1 MADIDRRKFLKAAGV
16 AGIAGLA
23 GCTGGDGGDGDGDGG
38 GGDGT
43 TTTESGGEDQTTTSG
58 GGETGRTVKL
68 GILLPETGDLGQL
81 GQPMIDA
88 GQLAVKMVQDSDTS
102 FEIDVQVE
110 DTQTSQSAGIS
121 AANSLV
127 NGGYPAVVGPAS
139 SGINIPVSKQVY
151 IPNEVVGISPSST
164 AVSVT
169 NLQDNDFIFRTAPSD
184 ALQSQVLAQVAAD
197 NLGASTA
204 ATMFVNNDYG
214 QGLSDA
220 FASAFEEKGGSVQ
233 STVSF
238 EKEQSSYTS
247 RLQRALGDDPDAF
260 VVIGY
265 PASGVQIF
273 KDYYADYGMDRDIL
287 VTDGLKESTLP
298 KQVGQDM
305 SNVGGTS
312 PLASGPS
319 ADAFS
324 SAFQEEYGSEPGVFT
339 AHTFDAAATVMLA
352 NAAAGENSGAAV
364 RDQMRNVAN
373 PDGTTITP
381 ENLGEGMTMAA
392 NGEAI
397 KYEGAS
403 SAVDFDENGDMKAV
417 AYEYFTFTSDGV
429 ERQDTINFGG

>member
-1 MADIDRRKFLKAAGV
+1 MADIDRRKFLKAAGA
-16 AGIAGLA
+16 AGAIGLFA
-23 GCTGGDGGDGDGDGG
+23 GCQGEQGG
-38 GGDGT
+38 GSET
-43 TTTESGGEDQTTTSG
+43 TTTTADEGGSEETTTATTTAEQSR
-58 GGETGRTVKL
+58 EVKV

-88 GQLAVKMVQDSDTS
+88 GQLAVKMVRDSDAP

-110 DTQTSQSAGIS
+110 DTQTAQSAGIS

-169 NLQDNDFIFRTAPSD
+169 NLQDNDFVFRTAPSD
-184 ALQSQVLAQVAAD
+184 ALQSQVLAQVAAEQLD
-197 NLGASTA
+197 GSTA

-214 QGLSDA
+214 QGLSNA
-220 FASAFEEKGGSVQ
+220 FASAFEENGGTVQ
-233 STVSF
+233 AEVSF

-247 RLQRALGDDPDAF
+247 RLQRALGDDPDVF

-273 KDYYADYGMDRDIL
+273 KDYYADYSGDRDIL

-298 KQVGQDM
+298 QQVGQDM
-305 SNVGGTS
+305 TNVGGTS
-312 PLASGPS
+312 PLASGPAS
-319 ADAFS
+319 DAFA

-339 AHTFDAAATVMLA
+339 AHTFDATATIMLA
-352 NAAAGENSGAAV
+352 NAAAGENSGPAV
-364 RDQMRNVAN
+364 RDNMRTIAN
-373 PDGTTITP
+373 PEGTTITP
-381 ENLGEGMTMAA
+381 ENLGEGMEMAA
-392 NGEAI
+392 NGEPI

-429 ERQDTINFGG
+429 SREDKINFGG